1 MDLKDTSKLKS
12 DRVNHATA
20 EKFPQHIEHYL
31 KTEIEHGAMLGP
43 FKNPPIDLH
52 TSPFLTREK
61 SDSENRRV
69 IVDLSWPLGNSVN
82 DMVDPDTY
90 VGLDFMLTLPSID
103 DITNKVKKFGK
114 NCFLAKIDV
123 SRAFKHVPIDPKDI
137 KFLGLHWKDFYIEKN
152 LVFGFKFGSQIFQ
165 RLSDTVRYIMA
176 QENHHILSYI
186 DDHVIFGNKIQCQNY
201 WKS

>member
-1 MDLKDTSKLKS
+1 M
-12 DRVNHATA
+12 
-20 EKFPQHIEHYL
+20 
-31 KTEIEHGAMLGP
+31 
-43 FKNPPIDLH
+43 
-52 TSPFLTREK
+52 TREK

-137 KFLGLHWKDFYIEKN
+137 KFLGLHWNHFYIEKN
-152 LVFGFKFGSQIFQ
+152 
-165 RLSDTVRYIMA
+165 
-176 QENHHILSYI
+176 
-186 DDHVIFGNKIQCQNY
+186 
-201 WKS
+201 